1 MRRKTSWA
9 AAASLPLVLLIS
21 ACTAS
26 PGVDPGSVT
35 GVPERWRTA
44 TAEGWPSSAGHGSS
58 APVMSREK
66 CLLADTPPEIL
77 GETGKFTDSGWG
89 PFGDGATG
97 YRYICN
103 LWKPDAYAGE
113 LQLIHAASPD
123 AAAST
128 VEEFRTQKSSRVQ
141 ENTVTEVTSGK
152 LDLWVLTRWY
162 PTNPQGRYQ
171 ALYHDENSDTIVT
184 LEINSLDEKQFAT
197 LTPQQVADA
206 LVGMMAHAS

>member
-9 AAASLPLVLLIS
+9 AAASLPLVLLVS

-35 GVPERWRTA
+35 GVPEPWRTT
-44 TAEGWPSSAGHGSS
+44 TAEGWPSSAGHQSGT
-58 APVMSREK
+58 PVMSRGK
-66 CLLADTPPEIL
+66 CLLADSPPEIL
-77 GETGKFTDSGWG
+77 DETGTFTDSGWG
-89 PFGDGATG
+89 PFGDDASG
-97 YRYICN
+97 YRYICS

-113 LQLIHAASPD
+113 LQLIQAAS
-123 AAAST
+123 AEAVATT
-128 VEEFRTQKSSRVQ
+128 VEQFRTQKSSRVQ

-171 ALYHDENSDTIVT
+171 ALYHDEDSDTIVT

-197 LTPQQVADA
+197 LTPQDVADA
-206 LVGMMAHAS
+206 LVGMMAQAS